1 VKRIKLLHILTKLEL
16 GGAQKNVLGILSGL
30 DPKKY
35 DIHLI
40 TSHGLLDE
48 DAKKI
53 DHIHLVF
60 CPFLRRSLNPFFDV
74 LAFLYVFVYILI
86 NRMQI
91 VHSHSSKAGILGRW
105 AARFSCV
112 PIIFHTV
119 HGWGFKEDKK
129 SFLNSSYIFL
139 EKMTAQI
146 TSRLIAV
153 SANDIRL
160 GLKVGIGDK
169 KKYSLIHCCLESGF
183 ADSPEKRSNS
193 VSLKLNMKDKAVG
206 MVACLK
212 PQKNPLDF
220 VKAADLIFQENP
232 DTKFFIVGDGVLRE
246 ETESEIKKRKLQDIV
261 FLLGWRRD
269 IDKIISSWDVI
280 LLTSS
285 WEGLPIVLL
294 EAMSLRKP
302 IVAYDVGGVREIVR
316 DKENGFLVSC
326 GDTEG
331 LSRQTSLL
339 LKDPDLC
346 LKMGEAGYRIISGGS
361 FSYYQMME
369 KIENLYKEFEECFK
383 CS

>member
-1 VKRIKLLHILTKLEL
+1 MKKIKLLYILTKLEL
-16 GGAQKNVLGILSGL
+16 GGAQKNVLEVLSRL

-48 DAKKI
+48 DAKKV
-53 DHIHLVF
+53 DCIHLVF
-60 CPFLRRSLNPFFDV
+60 CPFLRRALNPFFDV

-86 NRMQI
+86 NRIQI

-105 AARFSCV
+105 AARLSCV
-112 PIIFHTV
+112 PVIFHTI
-119 HGWGFKEDKK
+119 HGWGFQEDKK
-129 SFLNSSYIFL
+129 SFVNSFYIFL
-139 EKMTAQI
+139 EKMTARI

-160 GLKVGIGDK
+160 GLKFGIGDQN
-169 KKYSLIHCCLESGF
+169 KYSLIHCCLEPGF
-183 ADSPEKRSNS
+183 ADNPEKKGNP
-193 VSLKLNMKDKAVG
+193 VSLRPNMKDKAVG

-220 VKAADLIFQENP
+220 IRAADLIFKKNS
-232 DTKFFIVGDGVLRE
+232 DTKFFIVGDGVMRE
-246 ETESEIKKRKLQDIV
+246 EVVNEIKKRKLQDIV

-269 IDKIISSWDVI
+269 MGKIMSSWDVV
-280 LLTSS
+280 LLTSL

-331 LSRQTSLL
+331 LSHQTSLL

-346 LKMGEAGYRIISGGS
+346 LKMGEAGHKIATGVS
-361 FSYYQMME
+361 FSSSRMME
-369 KIENLYKEFEECFK
+369 KIENLYKEFE
-383 CS
+383 